1 MNFFYVKKKSFTVK
15 AVQHTYTNGVFFWGG
30 GEGQGFWSFLAWLRC
45 VFVHKTS
52 SQTYT
57 VLVDVYLHVLI
68 LVECGFDVCQSPE
81 VLALAGVQR
90 SMTEKEK
97 DER

>member
-1 MNFFYVKKKSFTVK
+1 MLKKKVLQLKQYNIHILMGF
-15 AVQHTYTNGVFFWGG
+15 FFWGG
-30 GEGQGFWSFLAWLRC
+30 GEGQSFWSFLAWLRC

-57 VLVDVYLHVLI
+57 VLVDVHLHVLI